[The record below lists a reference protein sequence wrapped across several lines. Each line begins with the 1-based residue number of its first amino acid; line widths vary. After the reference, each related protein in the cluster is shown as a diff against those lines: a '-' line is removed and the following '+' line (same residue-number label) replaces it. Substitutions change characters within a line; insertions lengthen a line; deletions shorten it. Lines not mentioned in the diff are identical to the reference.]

1 MTPPHFPTLWL
12 AGNLGGNNI
21 RAEGATALAAILNE
35 TKVTHLSLV
44 RNEIGD
50 EGASALVAILK
61 ETKITNLG
69 LKNNNLNYEA
79 KQAVKDAAGSGI
91 SITC

>member
-1 MTPPHFPTLWL
+1 MPPPHFPTLWL
-12 AGNLGGNNI
+12 AGNLGGNT
-21 RAEGATALAAILNE
+21 RAEGASALAAILNE